1 MPNTIRR
8 FARLIVK
15 RLRRVTSSTSS
26 PPVGRAVGD
35 SNHEQQDIQDGVET
49 ENLNV
54 AEIQNHASFDDVN
67 AKSPSS
73 SCVHLKLEECSSAE
87 DSSDNEKEDA
97 IRESEEEAAEEL
109 DTMRSLRIEDA
120 LNESRKMQDA
130 LETRPKTVNGR
141 RLMKEFRF
149 LRKASED
156 SEGAFEVFPYS
167 EDGEGNDLSEWDIR
181 YYKFDESSHLW
192 RSMQDHGIDCVR
204 FRISFPSDFP
214 FSPPFVRLVS
224 PYIENGFVM
233 NGGAICL
240 EVLTAQGW
248 SSAYTVEALL
258 VQVAA
263 ALAHGGAVVSK
274 HQKRKQHKLT
284 KKRAEAEFQRIV
296 KIHSKYGWVKL
307 DKEEG

>member
-26 PPVGRAVGD
+26 PPVGRLPGD
-35 SNHEQQDIQDGVET
+35 AIHEQIEQDGGQVET
-49 ENLNV
+49 DMLNV
-54 AEIQNHASFDDVN
+54 AEVQNHVISDDV
-67 AKSPSS
+67 SS
-73 SCVHLKLEECSSAE
+73 SSSSCCVHLKWEEPSGADKNEETDAAKEE
-87 DSSDNEKEDA
+87 DTV
-97 IRESEEEAAEEL
+97 EEL
-109 DTMRSLRIEDA
+109 ESMRGLRIEDA
-120 LNESRKMQDA
+120 LIESRRMQDTI
-130 LETRPKTVNGR
+130 ENRPKTVNGR

-149 LRKASED
+149 LKKASED
-156 SEGAFEVFPYS
+156 SQGAFEVSPS
-167 EDGEGNDLSEWDIR
+167 TDIDGEASDLSEWDIK

-192 RSMQDHGIDCVR
+192 RSMVDHGVDFIH
-204 FRISFPSDFP
+204 FRVSFPSDFP